1 MAEPV
6 ASNEAE
12 IPRTASSPA
21 TAPSAGT
28 AHPFWHALPHREVA
42 RHLGVGAEGLTAAE
56 ASARLARHGPNRL
69 PEPPRRHPLL
79 RFLAQFNNML
89 IYFLLAGALAASLI
103 GHGID
108 AGVILAVVLA
118 NAIIGYVQEGKAE
131 EALRAI
137 REMISPHANVIRDG
151 QRTSIGAHELVPGD
165 VIVIEAGDRVPAD
178 ARLMR
183 ARGMRIDESALTG
196 ESITAEKHEE
206 AAPHAAPLGDR
217 HSMAFSGTTVAAG
230 QGAAVV
236 VATGTHTEIGRIGK
250 LMAEVEPMATP
261 LLRQIDG
268 FARRFTWVAFGG
280 AALLFVFAVAFRNY
294 DWADALIAVVALAVG
309 VVPEGLPAVITIT
322 LAIGVRRM
330 AARNAVIRLLPAV
343 ETLGA
348 TSVICSDKTGTLT
361 RNEMT
366 ARRLFVP
373 GGEIE
378 VEGGGYRPE
387 GAIAWVTGA
396 ATGDPAMAAALPLV
410 RAGLLC
416 NDAQLRH
423 EAGHWS
429 VEGDPMEG
437 ALVALAVKAGLD
449 PAAERGAWV
458 RRDEIPFDA
467 AYRFMATAHE
477 GPGGETAIF
486 IKGAP
491 EALLPLCGADP
502 ARWGA
507 HVEAAAGHGERVLG
521 FAAKRVAQLPERLS
535 FDDVQEGFDFLGL
548 VGFIDPPRPEAVAAI
563 EECRTAGIGVKMITG
578 DHAATAATIARQLG
592 IAENPL
598 TVTGAEVDAA
608 DDEEL
613 VDIARRT
620 SVFARTSPE
629 NKLRIVRA
637 LQSTGAVV
645 AMTGDGVNDAPS
657 LRQAD
662 VGIAMGR
669 KGTEA
674 AKQAAEIVL
683 VDDNFASIVAAVR
696 EGRTVYDNIRKMIA
710 WTLPTN
716 GGEVLCVIVAILAGL
731 TMPMSPAQ
739 ILWINLVLSATL
751 GLALAFEPTE
761 PGIMKRPPRPP
772 GAGLLSPFM
781 LWRIVFVSLLFLVV
795 ALGLFEWSLA
805 RGDDVEM
812 ARTIVVNAIVVM
824 EIFYLFNVRYIRGSS
839 LTLTGVVG
847 TRAVIAALA
856 AVVVAQ
862 FAFTYLPLLQEIFL
876 TRPVS
881 LADGFL
887 IVGVGVALMVVL
899 EIEKLVLRRLGLF
912 AAEKI

>member
-1 MAEPV
+1 MANATLPERAV
-6 ASNEAE
+6 A
-12 IPRTASSPA
+12 PPA
-21 TAPSAGT
+21 VGPAPGT
-28 AHPFWHALPHREVA
+28 VERFWHALPHAEVA
-42 RHLGVGAEGLTAAE
+42 RHLDVTADGLTAAE

-196 ESITAEKHEE
+196 ESVAAEKHEGVAPE
-206 AAPHAAPLGDR
+206 AASLGDR

-236 VATGTHTEIGRIGK
+236 VATGTHTEIGRIGT

-373 GGEIE
+373 SGEIE

-387 GAIAWVTGA
+387 GAIGW
-396 ATGDPAMAAALPLV
+396 ATGTDAAEDAVSAALPLV

-486 IKGAP
+486 VKGAP
-491 EALLPLCGADP
+491 EALLPLCSADP

-535 FDDVQEGFDFLGL
+535 FDDVREGFDFLGL

-563 EECRTAGIGVKMITG
+563 AECRTAGIGVKMITG
-578 DHAATAATIARQLG
+578 DHAATAAAIARQLG

-598 TVTGAEVDAA
+598 AVTGAEVDAA

-613 VDIARRT
+613 VGIARRT

-781 LWRIVFVSLLFLVV
+781 LWRIVFVSLLFLVAV
-795 ALGLFEWSLA
+795 LGLFEWSLA

-839 LTLTGVVG
+839 LTLVGVVG

-862 FAFTYLPLLQEIFL
+862 FAFTYLPLLQEIFA

-881 LADGFL
+881 LPDGIL
-887 IVGVGVALMVVL
+887 IVGVGVALMIVL